1 MGSIRKAV
9 SLAALSE
16 IAPSLACPRCRSA
29 VVAGERYR
37 CTNPAC
43 SYAQRGFSVAGA
55 HPVLIDA
62 ENSVVDVDH
71 LPDAET
77 GVTKAMSPKR
87 RIGIA
92 LYAAVGRRNRV
103 AERCAQWLLTHLTG
117 GGASG
122 TTVLV
127 VGGGSIG
134 SGMAALYD
142 DPRVRVAA
150 FDIFPSRHV
159 HLVADAHA
167 IPFADASVDA
177 VVIQAVLHTL
187 LDPQRAVS
195 EIHRVL
201 KPDGIVFADSPFLQP
216 VVDAAYD
223 FTRFTESGHRWLF
236 RDFERIDCGMVA
248 GVGEVFAS
256 SFDYVVR
263 ALLRSSAAGRLARIP
278 ALLLGRAIDAM
289 TSEQYALDG
298 ASSVFFLGRKSD
310 RRVTAREIVEHYHG
324 AQR

>member
-1 MGSIRKAV
+1 M
-9 SLAALSE
+9 SLAALAE

-29 VVAGERYR
+29 LVAGERYR

-43 SYAQRGFSVAGA
+43 PYAQRGFPVAGA
-55 HPVLIDA
+55 HPVLIDG

-77 GVTKAMSPKR
+77 GVTKSMSPKR

-92 LYAAVGRRNRV
+92 LYALVGSRNRV
-103 AERCAQWLLTHLTG
+103 AERNAKWLAEHVTD
-117 GGASG
+117 GGAIDA
-122 TTVLV
+122 TVLV
-127 VGGGSIG
+127 VGGGSVG
-134 SGMAALYD
+134 SGMAPLYD

-159 HLVADAHA
+159 QLVADAHA

-187 LDPQRAVS
+187 LDPYRAVR

-201 KPDGIVFADSPFLQP
+201 KPRGLVFADSPFLQP
-216 VVDAAYD
+216 VHEGPYD

-263 ALLRSSAAGRLARIP
+263 SLLRSSAAGRLARIP
-278 ALLLGRAIDAM
+278 ALLAGRAVDALAG
-289 TSEQYALDG
+289 TRYALDG

-310 RRVTAREIVEHYHG
+310 RSLTAREIVEHYHG

>member
-1 MGSIRKAV
+1 V
-9 SLAALSE
+9 SLISLGE
-16 IAPSLACPRCRSA
+16 LAPSLACPRCRA
-29 VVAGERYR
+29 PLVAGERYR

-43 SYAQRGFSVAGA
+43 PYAERGFPVARA
-55 HPVLIDA
+55 HPVLIDTDD
-62 ENSVVDVDH
+62 SVVDVDR

-92 LYAAVGRRNRV
+92 LYSLVGRPNRV
-103 AERCAQWLLTHLTG
+103 AERCAEWLRSHVTD
-117 GGASG
+117 GGAADA
-122 TTVLV
+122 TVLV
-127 VGGGSIG
+127 AGGGSIG
-134 SGMAALYD
+134 SGMAPLYD
-142 DPRVRVAA
+142 DPRVRLIA

-159 HLVADAHA
+159 QLVADAHA
-167 IPFADASVDA
+167 IPLADASVDA

-187 LDPQRAVS
+187 LDPYQAVR

-201 KPDGIVFADSPFLQP
+201 KPRGYVFADSPFLQP
-216 VVDAAYD
+216 VVDAAHD

-256 SFDYVVR
+256 SFDYVFR

-278 ALLLGRAIDAM
+278 ALLLARAIDAL
-289 TSEQYALDG
+289 TSERYALDG

-310 RRVTAREIVEHYHG
+310 RTLTAREIVDHYHG

>member
-1 MGSIRKAV
+1 M
-9 SLAALSE
+9 SLAPLAE
-16 IAPSLACPRCRSA
+16 IAPLLACPRCRA
-29 VVAGERYR
+29 PVAAGERYR
-37 CTNPAC
+37 CTNVAC
-43 SYAQRGFSVAGA
+43 AYAERGFSVAGA

-62 ENSVVDVDH
+62 DESVVDADH
-71 LPDAET
+71 LPDAQT

-92 LYAAVGRRNRV
+92 LYALVGRRNAV
-103 AERCAQWLLTHLTG
+103 AQRCAQWLRAHATD
-117 GGASG
+117 GGARDA
-122 TTVLV
+122 TVLV

-134 SGMAALYD
+134 SGLEPLYD

-159 HLVADAHA
+159 QLVADAHQ

-187 LDPQRAVS
+187 LDPRRAVD

-201 KPDGIVFADSPFLQP
+201 KPDGLVFADSPFLQP
-216 VVDAAYD
+216 VVDAAHD

-236 RDFERIDCGMVA
+236 RDFERIDCGLVS

-278 ALLLGRAIDAM
+278 ALLLARAVDALA
-289 TSEQYALDG
+289 SERYALDG
-298 ASSVFFLGRKSD
+298 ASSVFFLGRKSG
-310 RRVTAREIVEHYHG
+310 RRVTPREIVEHYHG

>member
-1 MGSIRKAV
+1 MGSIPIV
-9 SLAALSE
+9 SLAALAE
-16 IAPSLACPRCRSA
+16 IWPSLACPRCRSA
-29 VVAGERYR
+29 LVAGERYR
-37 CTNPAC
+37 CTDPAC
-43 SYAQRGFSVAGA
+43 SYAERGFAVAGA

-62 ENSVVDVDH
+62 DASVVDVEH

-92 LYAAVGRRNRV
+92 LYALVGQRNRV
-103 AERCAQWLLTHLTG
+103 AERCAGWLRDHLTA
-117 GGASG
+117 GGATG
-122 TTVLV
+122 ATVLV

-134 SGMAALYD
+134 SGMETLYA
-142 DPRVRVAA
+142 DPRLRVAA

-159 HLVADAHA
+159 QLVADAHA

-201 KPDGIVFADSPFLQP
+201 KPDGVVFADSPFLQP

-223 FTRFTESGHRWLF
+223 FQRFTESGHRWLF
-236 RDFERIDCGMVA
+236 RDFERIDCGLVA
-248 GVGEVFAS
+248 GVGEVLAS

-263 ALLRSSAAGRLARIP
+263 SMLRSSAAGRLARIP
-278 ALLLGRAIDAM
+278 ALLLARGIDAL
-289 TSEQYALDG
+289 TSERYALDG
-298 ASSVFFLGRKSD
+298 ASSVFFLGRKSG
-310 RRVTAREIVEHYHG
+310 RRLTAREIVQHYHG